1 MIDFA
6 FGTLEN
12 RVLNLLSK
20 GENGQISHRD
30 KIRYSVFLND
40 VFILACTSFGGPQ
53 AHMAM
58 FMERLVD
65 RHHYLTSAELIEL
78 NALCSI
84 LPGPTSTQTITATGF
99 KIGGPRLAVLT
110 LLIWITPAVM
120 LMTTAAL
127 ALIHL
132 QDIGFSLGFTRFL
145 QPVAVGFVIHAAFRL
160 ASFTIKSNAGL
171 ALMLSTIPVSY
182 YFPSPWL
189 SPFLILTG
197 GALTAIR
204 FRNLQRTEPN
214 EPFEFK
220 LINIFLF
227 FGILI
232 AAAFL
237 GQFFGWKSIRIFEN
251 FYRNGSIIFGGGQA
265 LIPLMFNEF
274 VGFKHY
280 LSKEE
285 FLSGYAI
292 VQALPGPVFAFCSY
306 LGAFAMRSEGIFA
319 QLFGSAAASAGIF
332 LPGTLLIF
340 FVYRFWAR
348 LKKFR
353 IVRASLEGINAVSC
367 GLVAAAAFVLIRP
380 MELEPAN
387 VLFIIGTFL
396 LLYFTRVPGYV
407 IVAAALV
414 CGLAADFAAF

>member
-1 MIDFA
+1 MDNSLFNI
-6 FGTLEN
+6 
-12 RVLNLLSK
+12 LST
-20 GENGQISHRD
+20 GENGNISHRE
-30 KIRYSVFLND
+30 KVRHSVFLND
-40 VFILACTSFGGPQ
+40 VFLLSITSFGGPQ
-53 AHMAM
+53 VHLSL

-65 RHHYLTSAELIEL
+65 RHHYLSSAELIEL
-78 NALCSI
+78 NALCSV
-84 LPGPTSTQTITATGF
+84 LPGPTSTQTLTATGY
-99 KIGGPRLAVLT
+99 KIGGPRLAILT
-110 LLIWITPAVM
+110 LLIWISPAV
-120 LMTTAAL
+120 LVMTSAAL
-127 ALIHL
+127 ALMHL
-132 QDIGFSLGFTRFL
+132 QDLGFSLHFTRFL
-145 QPVAVGFVIHAAFRL
+145 QPIAVGFVAHAAFRL

-189 SPFLILTG
+189 SPFLILLG

-204 FRNLQRTEPN
+204 YKNIQKTEEN
-214 EPFEFK
+214 QSFDFK
-220 LINIFLF
+220 WINIFLF

-232 AAAFL
+232 TAALL
-237 GQFFGWKSIRIFEN
+237 GHFTGYKPIRIFEN

-306 LGAFAMRSEGIFA
+306 LGTFAMRGEGLFC
-319 QLFGSAAASAGIF
+319 QLLGSAAASAGIF

-340 FVYRFWAR
+340 FVYRFWAQ
-348 LKKFR
+348 LKGFR

-367 GLVAAAAFVLIRP
+367 GLVATAALILIKP
-380 MELEPAN
+380 MELAPLN
-387 VLFIIGTFL
+387 VLVMISTFL
-396 LLYFTRVPGYV
+396 TLYFTRIPGYAIV
-407 IVAAALV
+407 IA
-414 CGLAADFAAF
+414 GLLGASFIDFLS

>member
-1 MIDFA
+1 M
-6 FGTLEN
+6 EN
-12 RVLNLLSK
+12 SVLNLLSK
-20 GENGQISHRD
+20 GEKGHISHRD

-40 VFILACTSFGGPQ
+40 VLILAISSFGGPQ

-65 RHHYLTSAELIEL
+65 RHRYLTSAELIEL

-110 LLIWITPAVM
+110 LLIWIGPAVF
-120 LMTTAAL
+120 LMTAAAL

-132 QDIGFSLGFTRFL
+132 EAIGFSLEFTRFL
-145 QPVAVGFVIHAAFRL
+145 QPIAVGFVIHAAFRL

-204 FRNLQRTEPN
+204 FKNLQRSEVK
-214 EPFEFK
+214 EKFEFK
-220 LINIFLF
+220 WINIFLF

-232 AAAFL
+232 MVALL
-237 GQFFGWKSIRIFEN
+237 GQFTGWKPFRIFEN

-306 LGAFAMRSEGIFA
+306 LGAFSMRTEGIGL
-319 QLFGSAAASAGIF
+319 QILGAAVASAGIF

-340 FVYRFWAR
+340 FVYRFWDR
-348 LKKFR
+348 LKRFR

-367 GLVAAAAFVLIRP
+367 GLVAAAALVLIRP
-380 MELEPAN
+380 MELEPSN
-387 VLFIIGTFL
+387 VFCIIGTFV
-396 LLYFTRVPGYV
+396 LLYFTRIPGYV
-407 IVAAALV
+407 LVAIGLISGLV
-414 CGLAADFAAF
+414 FQYITL

>member
-1 MIDFA
+1 
-6 FGTLEN
+6 
-12 RVLNLLSK
+12 
-20 GENGQISHRD
+20 
-30 KIRYSVFLND
+30 
-40 VFILACTSFGGPQ
+40 
-53 AHMAM
+53 MAM
-58 FMERLVD
+58 FLERLVD
-65 RHHYLTSAELIEL
+65 RHRYLTSSELIEL
-78 NALCSI
+78 NALCSV

-99 KIGGPRLAVLT
+99 KIGGPRLALLT
-110 LLIWITPAVM
+110 LLIWISPAV
-120 LMTTAAL
+120 LIMTLAAL

-132 QDIGFSLGFTRFL
+132 QDIGFSLEFTRFL

-189 SPFLILTG
+189 SPFLLLSG

-204 FRNLQRTEPN
+204 FRNLQRTEP
-214 EPFEFK
+214 EESFDVK
-220 LINIFLF
+220 WINIFLF

-232 AAAFL
+232 AAALL
-237 GQFFGWKSIRIFEN
+237 GQFTGWKSARIFEN
-251 FYRNGSIIFGGGQA
+251 FYRNGSMIFGGGQV

-274 VGFKHY
+274 VGFKHF

-306 LGAFAMRSEGIFA
+306 LGAFAMRSEGILA
-319 QLFGSAAASAGIF
+319 QISGSAAASAGIF

-340 FVYRFWAR
+340 FVYRFWNR
-348 LKKFR
+348 LKRFR

-367 GLVAAAAFVLIRP
+367 GLVAAAALVLIRP
-380 MELEPAN
+380 MELEPSN

-396 LLYFTRVPGYV
+396 TLYFTKVPGYA
-407 IVAAALV
+407 IVAA
-414 CGLAADFAAF
+414 GLATGLGFEWLNL

>member
-1 MIDFA
+1 MENSVIDIL
-6 FGTLEN
+6 T
-12 RVLNLLSK
+12 K
-20 GENGQISHRD
+20 GENGNIRYRD
-30 KIRYSVFLND
+30 KVRYSVFLND
-40 VFILACTSFGGPQ
+40 VLILALTSFGGPQ
-53 AHMAM
+53 VHLSL

-65 RHHYLTSAELIEL
+65 RHRYLTSAELIEL
-78 NALCSI
+78 NALCSV
-84 LPGPTSTQTITATGF
+84 LPGPTSTQTLTATAY
-99 KIGGPRLAVLT
+99 KIGGPRLALLT
-110 LLIWITPAVM
+110 LLIWISPAVAA
-120 LMTTAAL
+120 MTAAAL

-132 QDIGFSLGFTRFL
+132 QDIGFSLSFTRFL
-145 QPVAVGFVIHAAFRL
+145 QPIAVGFVAHAAFRL
-160 ASFTIKSNAGL
+160 ASFTIKSNAGM

-204 FRNLQRTEPN
+204 YQNIQQSEKQEAFD
-214 EPFEFK
+214 FK
-220 LINIFLF
+220 WINIFLF
-227 FGILI
+227 FGILVG
-232 AAAFL
+232 AAVL
-237 GQFFGWKSIRIFEN
+237 GQITGWKAIRIFEN

-306 LGAFAMRSEGIFA
+306 LGTFAMRGEGLAF
-319 QLFGSAAASAGIF
+319 QLLGSAASSAGIF

-340 FVYRFWAR
+340 FVYRFWAK
-348 LKKFR
+348 LKGFR

-367 GLVAAAAFVLIRP
+367 GLVATAALVLIKP
-380 MELEPAN
+380 MDLMPVN
-387 VLFIIGTFL
+387 VLIMSGTFL
-396 LLYFTRVPGYV
+396 TLYFTRIPSYL
-407 IVAAALV
+407 IVAL
-414 CGLAADFAAF
+414 GLAAGLALDFIP